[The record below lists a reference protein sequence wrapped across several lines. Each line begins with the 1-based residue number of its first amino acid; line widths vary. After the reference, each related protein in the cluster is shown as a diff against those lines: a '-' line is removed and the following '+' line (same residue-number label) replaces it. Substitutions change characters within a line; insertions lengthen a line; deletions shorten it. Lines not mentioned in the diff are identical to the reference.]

1 MSDASGGPPEGDAP
15 PPEVPLT
22 RREAA
27 EARRS
32 NEAAGDAAE
41 PAAPTVDQD
50 LYIPPRPPAPVL
62 AEPEPEPEPAIAA
75 PLEAVE
81 SGPVLQAHIRA
92 ARTEF
97 ESQVAHA
104 RAEFEEANERIKAR
118 TGRDLILAIL
128 IGVAA
133 GAVLVGS
140 LIFVKQL
147 FLLFALAA
155 VLLGVFEF
163 ARALSTSGRRVD
175 LVPQLVAAGVVVL
188 SGYFL
193 ELWLHWVVVFVAVA
207 LVVVWRLVAQM
218 ATRDGRT
225 YGAVLGDVLI
235 GGFVQLYVPFLA
247 SLCVVLL
254 AQDGGEW
261 WVLAFIAVVV
271 AADTGA
277 YAAGITIGKHPM
289 APRISPKKTW
299 EGFGGAVAAA
309 VLVGVLLGVFMLSLP
324 WWAGAVVGLV
334 ILGTAT
340 VGDLGESM
348 IKRDLGIKDMSSWL
362 PGHGGVLDRL
372 DSILPSAAAALALF
386 YLFTPLVAQ

>member
-41 PAAPTVDQD
+41 PAAPTVDPA

-62 AEPEPEPEPAIAA
+62 AEPESAIAA
-75 PLEAVE
+75 PLEAAE
-81 SGPVLQAHIRA
+81 SGPVLQSHIRA

-163 ARALSTSGRRVD
+163 ARALSASGRRVD

-235 GGFVQLYVPFLA
+235 GGFVQLYVPFFA

-299 EGFGGAVAAA
+299 EGFGGAVVAA

-324 WWAGAVVGLV
+324 WWAGAVIGLV

>member
-1 MSDASGGPPEGDAP
+1 MTDASGEAP
-15 PPEVPLT
+15 GSDRSLPEVPLT

-27 EARRS
+27 ELRRS
-32 NEAAGDAAE
+32 TGGAE
-41 PAAPTVDQD
+41 PAS
-50 LYIPPRPPAPVL
+50 
-62 AEPEPEPEPAIAA
+62 AEPVSTDPVFAEPFVDPGSAEAAPAI
-75 PLEAVE
+75 
-81 SGPVLQAHIRA
+81 QAHIRA
-92 ARTEF
+92 ARSEF

-104 RAEFEEANERIKAR
+104 RAEFEEANERIKQR
-118 TGRDLILAIL
+118 TGRDLILATL

-133 GAVLVGS
+133 GAVLIGS

-147 FLLFALAA
+147 FVVFALAA

-163 ARALSTSGRRVD
+163 SRALIAAGRRVD
-175 LVPQLVAAGVVVL
+175 LVPQLVAGGIVVV

-193 ELWLHWVVVFVAVA
+193 DLWLHWVVVFVAVSI
-207 LVVVWRLVAQM
+207 VVIWRLLAQM
-218 ATRDGRT
+218 VSRDGRT
-225 YGAVLGDVLI
+225 YGAVLADVLI
-235 GGFVQLYVPFLA
+235 AGFVQLYVPFLA

-254 AQDGGEW
+254 SQEGGEW

-277 YAAGITIGKHPM
+277 YAAGLSFGRHPM

-299 EGFGGAVAAA
+299 EGFAGAVIAA
-309 VLVGVLLGVFMLSLP
+309 VIAGVLLGIFMLGLE
-324 WWAGAVVGLV
+324 WWMGVVIGIV

-340 VGDLGESM
+340 AGDLGESM

-372 DSILPSAAAALALF
+372 DSILPSAVAALALY
-386 YLFTPLVAQ
+386 YLFTPLVAS